1 MLKFDEINPSKNAVI
16 FELDDVLIPKK
27 DYDLQ
32 VYYLFANFI
41 EYLETFPPSQEML
54 AFISKRYELHG
65 NTGMFDEIAVTFGV
79 DKKYEENLALL
90 FKTAKLPLKLLLF
103 KESLALLQELVINRK
118 QLFILTAGTPE
129 QQLNKIKQ
137 TEWNGLDKYL
147 KVYFKNEFMGL
158 SAGSAMLF
166 LLKENDLNKDEAVF
180 VGSDNSND
188 NIADLGGVDF
198 LSIK

>member
-16 FELDDVLIPKK
+16 FELDDVLVPKK

-65 NTGMFDEIAVTFGV
+65 NTGMFDEIAVTFGI

-103 KESLALLQELVINRK
+103 KESLALLQELLINRK
-118 QLFILTAGTPE
+118 QLFILTAGAPE

-147 KVYFKNEFMGL
+147 KVYFKDEFVGL
-158 SAGSAMLF
+158 SADSAMLF

-180 VGSDNSND
+180 VGSDNSDYNVA
-188 NIADLGGVDF
+188 NLAGVDF